1 MKILHG
7 LEELS
12 KPLERSI
19 LTIGNFDGVHLAH
32 QQLLSQAGL
41 FSAQTGA
48 PVVVLTFDPHPL
60 SIVAPHKVPEKL
72 STLPDRLALL
82 AQHGVQMAVVA
93 RSEPSLLSM
102 EAEQFVEEILHQK
115 FRPTHIVEGP
125 SFGFGKGRRGNA
137 ELLAREAA
145 KFGCEVHIVDPVRL
159 TLDNHQAVLVSSSL
173 IRDLLRDGHVRR
185 AAMCLGRNYSLTGTV
200 EGGDRRGRELGF
212 PTANLGTIEQLD
224 PREGVYAG
232 FALVKEHRW
241 PAAISIG
248 HSPTFDG
255 HKTRVEAH
263 LIGFNGDLY
272 GKTVRVEFSRFLRSQ
287 RKFDSKDDLI
297 AQLKI
302 DVQAART
309 DEDESVNDG
318 ADPVRLHQ

>member
-82 AQHGVQMAVVA
+82 AQHGAQMTVVA

-102 EAEQFVEEILHQK
+102 EAERFVEEILHQK

-145 KFGCEVHIVDPVRL
+145 QFGCAVHIVDPVRL
-159 TLDNHQAVLVSSSL
+159 TLGNHQAVLVSSSL

-185 AAMCLGRNYSLTGTV
+185 AAMCLGRNYSFTGTV

-212 PTANLGTIEQLD
+212 PTANLGAISQVV
-224 PREGVYAG
+224 PYEGVYVGYA
-232 FALVKEHRW
+232 FVEERRW
-241 PAAISIG
+241 TAAISIG
-248 HSPTFDG
+248 RSPTFDG
-255 HKTRVEAH
+255 QQLRVEAH
-263 LIGFNGDLY
+263 LLGFNGDLY